1 MENEENVDLN
11 EQIKGPIDDVTSVD
25 IATQLSDC
33 DDDEIKNVCRKL
45 NAEKLVKNSRQ
56 LGVVYF
62 FMYLL
67 YLIISFLTNVCF
79 SLSLYSRLTSSL
91 ITPNIPAI
99 SYRKADCSLVN
110 QRDFISKM
118 PAR

>member
-45 NAEKLVKNSRQ
+45 TQKNW
-56 LGVVYF
+56 
-62 FMYLL
+62 LL
-67 YLIISFLTNVCF
+67 YWKN
-79 SLSLYSRLTSSL
+79 LS
-91 ITPNIPAI
+91 
-99 SYRKADCSLVN
+99 
-110 QRDFISKM
+110 
-118 PAR
+118 

>member
-45 NAEKLVKNSRQ
+45 NAEKLASILEESELKTQ
-56 LGVVYF
+56 LKIVDFKVTSQLFAVEGYRNPPVIHPAVSHEVEF
-62 FMYLL
+62 GSLAF
-67 YLIISFLTNVCF
+67 TN
-79 SLSLYSRLTSSL
+79 
-91 ITPNIPAI
+91 
-99 SYRKADCSLVN
+99 
-110 QRDFISKM
+110 QH
-118 PAR
+118 